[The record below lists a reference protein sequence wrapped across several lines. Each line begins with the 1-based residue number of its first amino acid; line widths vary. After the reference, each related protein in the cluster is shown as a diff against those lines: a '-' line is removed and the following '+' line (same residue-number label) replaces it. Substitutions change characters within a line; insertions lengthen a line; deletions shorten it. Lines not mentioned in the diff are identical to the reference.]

1 MYYQHYYPEEGI
13 RGAEGNRHDRKTD
26 PQDGLPGRKLL
37 CGRSGFIQS
46 DGGKS
51 LFSGGDGEFR
61 DILVYDLPVY
71 HLAYAYCTSLYGSDG
86 ISSPLSDYQDYGQG
100 QRGGNAQGRIMTDR
114 KGGFDSALSF
124 FYRSAVSAE
133 GVCDIIFGITF

>member
-1 MYYQHYYPEEGI
+1 MNYQHYYPEEGI

-61 DILVYDLPVY
+61 DILVYNVPVY
-71 HLAYAYCTSLYGSDG
+71 PLAYAYRTSLYGSDG
-86 ISSPLSDYQDYGQG
+86 ISSPLSDYQGY
-100 QRGGNAQGRIMTDR
+100 
-114 KGGFDSALSF
+114 
-124 FYRSAVSAE
+124 
-133 GVCDIIFGITF
+133 